1 MQVYKCRKRNEE
13 KNREKDKTFFVD
25 ELSNRIKLHN
35 FFNLNGASLSVGRF
49 RLDLCV

>member
-35 FFNLNGASLSVGRF
+35 FFNLNGAGLSVGRF